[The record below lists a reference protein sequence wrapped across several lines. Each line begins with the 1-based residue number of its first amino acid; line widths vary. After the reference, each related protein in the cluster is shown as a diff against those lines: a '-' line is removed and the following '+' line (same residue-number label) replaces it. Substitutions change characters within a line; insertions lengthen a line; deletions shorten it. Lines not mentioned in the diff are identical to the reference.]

1 MAAPT
6 IINGSEH
13 MFSTIYEGTGTG
25 QRVGKFVPFTNN
37 GTIAKS
43 CIFASGDSPVLSH
56 TLGGDGNKKKFT
68 ISAWVKPCKFTG
80 DYQSILV
87 GGGTGNG
94 TASAGLYFNAN
105 MQIYI
110 YFFGADT
117 LITNRTFVDTSKF
130 YHIVVRVDSS
140 DSTADDR
147 VRLYV
152 DGTQIT
158 SFATR
163 NNPSQE
169 AEDTLFNVGSNIFNI
184 GKHTSGNAYYY
195 LDNVLAEVNFADG
208 QSYGP
213 ETFGITDTSTGRWIP
228 KSLTGITY
236 GTNGFRCEFANSA
249 GQTVGD
255 DTSGQGNDFTVT
267 NLAAT
272 DINTDTPT
280 QNFMTFGNGE
290 RFLGTQQTTE
300 QGGMTIY
307 AASGAGYTAMA
318 ANKEIP
324 QSGKWYWE
332 VKLDAVGN
340 VNGISN
346 PGYGVIDR
354 NIKDG
359 INLFA
364 TGSEFVNQTGGMGA
378 TFWSGFRFTGL
389 FGTSTELTIGS
400 YTAAE
405 DDYVVFAFDMDDGK
419 AWWGFKDGSAD
430 LVFYANDGGTD
441 GNPST
446 GANPTITFNPKDHR
460 FVPVQGFYAPG
471 SGYSARYHYN
481 FGQKAYAFT
490 APTGFSGLSQNNFPE
505 TGKDIPDLVWIKNRD
520 AGDNHQ
526 MYDSSR
532 GVQQVLTTEAG
543 AESTVSDGLQKFL
556 KGGCAIEDDVSI
568 NTVAESYVSW
578 NWVANGGTTAAN
590 TDGSGASIASTT
602 QANDTAGF
610 SIVTYTGTGSA
621 GTIAHGLSS
630 APEWVMASRRTDS
643 SGDGWSTYHSGMTDA
658 NYYIDT
664 RHTNAQASASVVW
677 NGTAPTNKV
686 FSVGTASGTNTS
698 SKTYVAY
705 CWHPV
710 AGYSKFGSYFGN
722 GSSDGPFIYTGF
734 KPSWLMIKRIDSS
747 TGGNWS
753 IIDNTRY
760 IANPIGP
767 PILADDSGAESGL
780 SSITM
785 DLLSNGFKI
794 RNTLNSNNNSS
805 GTYIYMAFAEH
816 PFVGNGTNPV
826 TAR

>member
-1 MAAPT
+1 MPT
-6 IINGSEH
+6 PAVIRGSDQ
-13 MFSTIYEGTGTG
+13 FFVTTYEGTGTG
-25 QRVGKFVPFTNN
+25 QRVGKFLPFTNN
-37 GTIAKS
+37 GTIAKG

-110 YFFGADT
+110 YFFGADS

-213 ETFGITDTSTGRWIP
+213 DTFGITDTSTGRWIP

-236 GTNGFRCEFANSA
+236 GTNGFRAEFANSA

-272 DINTDTPT
+272 DIVTDTPT
-280 QNFMTFGNGE
+280 QNFITFGNGE
-290 RFLGTQQTTE
+290 RYLGTKQTTE
-300 QGGMTIY
+300 QGGLTIY
-307 AASGAGYTAMA
+307 AASGSGYTAMA

-354 NIKDG
+354 NIKEITG
-359 INLFA
+359 FS

-378 TFWSGFRFTGL
+378 TFWSGFRFTSL
-389 FGTSTELTIGS
+389 QGTSTELTIGS

-490 APTGFSGLSQNNFPE
+490 APTGFSGLSQNNYPE
-505 TGKDIPDLVWIKNRD
+505 TGKGIPDFVWIKNRD
-520 AGDNHQ
+520 ATDDHQ
-526 MYDSSR
+526 LYDTTR
-532 GVQQVLTTEAG
+532 GVQKDLNFDSSAAEGTT
-543 AESTVSDGLQKFL
+543 VDGLQKFL
-556 KGGCAIEDDVSI
+556 KGGFAIEDDVSV
-568 NTVAESYVSW
+568 NTVSESYVNYSW
-578 NWVANGGTTAAN
+578 VCNGGTTSAN
-590 TDGSGASIASTT
+590 TSATPTIASNF
-602 QANDTAGF
+602 QVNDTAGF

-621 GTIAHGLSS
+621 GTVQHGLSK
-630 APEWVMASRRTDS
+630 APEWMIVKERGNSNGFIVSHKGLTSQA
-643 SGDGWSTYHSGMTDA
+643 TYSVNVAGNNAEYSDA
-658 NYYIDT
+658 GTYY
-664 RHTNAQASASVVW
+664 W
-677 NGTAPTNKV
+677 NSTAPTSSV
-686 FSVGTASGTNTS
+686 FSIATDTAVNRSSGS
-698 SKTYVAY
+698 YVAW
-705 CWHPV
+705 CWHSV
-710 AGYSKFGSYFGN
+710 EGFSKFGRYTGN
-722 GSSDGPFIYTGF
+722 GSSNGTFVFLGF
-734 KPSWLMIKRIDSS
+734 KPKFVIIKGTNASNFNLFDTAR
-747 TGGNWS
+747 
-753 IIDNTRY
+753 
-760 IANPIGP
+760 NPLNPLSLQLYADTTEVDYNLAARGP
-767 PILADDSGAESGL
+767 DF
-780 SSITM
+780 
-785 DLLSNGFKI
+785 LSNGFKH
-794 RNTLNSNNNSS
+794 NQEAGYGSNND
-805 GTYIYMAFAEH
+805 GQRYIYMAFAEH
-816 PFVGNGTNPV
+816 PFIGDGTNPA